1 MTDLAKR
8 SKRKEWR
15 RERAHLRVRSTVAGT
30 AERPRLSVFKS
41 LRFVYAQIIDDGKGV
56 TLASV
61 SSLEPEL
68 KQQLGA
74 GTGNVAAAKLVGE
87 TIAERAK
94 QAGIAK
100 VVFDRGGY
108 VYHGKVKAL
117 AEAAREKGLDF

>member
-8 SKRKEWR
+8 SKRKAWR
-15 RERAHLRVRSTVAGT
+15 RERAHLRVRKTLAGT
-30 AERPRLSVFKS
+30 AARPRLSVFKS
-41 LRFVYAQIIDDGKGV
+41 LRHVYAQLIDDGQGV
-56 TLASV
+56 TLAAV

-68 KQQLGA
+68 KSQLGT
-74 GTGNVAAAKLVGE
+74 GTGNVRAAKLVGA

-94 QAGIAK
+94 TAGIEK

-117 AEAAREKGLDF
+117 AEAAREKGLSF